1 MKNNSK
7 LINHILIIVYI
18 ILYAL
23 CIIGF
28 AIITHLF
35 FNTNTYNPKAVATIS
50 NNKHQYYF
58 EYLERLKKI
67 NQPLVEDNIITLI
80 NINNPI
86 IDNLEK
92 STTVIKLNNTQLL
105 VSKISLLIY
114 ICIIMPLL
122 VWCIYAFK
130 TKIKNTLPHFVNNIL
145 VIIFIIINCFCLGG
159 NVFLI
164 SNLFNITN
172 LVVLNKL
179 DINIHNLDT
188 TPSNISIPTSMPT
201 TIEICNNIC
210 GNGTYFGTYSDRH
223 ITQDEYQYRINCMDC
238 KIVNI
243 LKVNTLELNILKGTI
258 IIFFILILPVI
269 IYCVY
274 VLRNI

>member
-35 FNTNTYNPKAVATIS
+35 FNTNTYNPKAVATIR
-50 NNKHQYYF
+50 NNNNNHKYYVGHLDT
-58 EYLERLKKI
+58 Y
-67 NQPLVEDNIITLI
+67 NQPIITLI

-86 IDNLEK
+86 IDNLEQ
-92 STTVIKLNNTQLL
+92 STTEIKLNNTQLL

-145 VIIFIIINCFCLGG
+145 VIIFIIIYCFCLGG

-164 SNLFNITN
+164 YKLFNTTN
-172 LVVLNKL
+172 LVILNKL
-179 DINIHNLDT
+179 DVNMHILDT
-188 TPSNISIPTSMPT
+188 TPSNISIPTNMPT
-201 TIEICNNIC
+201 TIELCNHFC
-210 GNGTYFGTYSDRH
+210 GNGTYFGEDTYGALYNA
-223 ITQDEYQYRINCMDC
+223 QDKFEYRINCMDC